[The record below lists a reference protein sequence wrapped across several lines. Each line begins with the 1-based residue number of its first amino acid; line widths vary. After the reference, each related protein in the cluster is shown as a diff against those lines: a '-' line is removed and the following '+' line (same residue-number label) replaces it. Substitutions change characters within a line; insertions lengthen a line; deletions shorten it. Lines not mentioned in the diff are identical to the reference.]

1 VAQSYVFAGVGGYY
15 GTKDKSGKAG
25 IFRRDASGAD
35 WNYVL
40 KDLEAFTVFVHPR
53 DPSLVFAGTA
63 DGVYRSTDH
72 GATFKRAHFPDQ
84 GVQVWSF
91 MVDPADPK
99 RMLAG
104 GSPVAVYRSTDSG
117 ETWTRAPKLDLPVHA
132 KMPFNCRVMRFAPRP
147 GHPNEIYAV
156 LEVSGVMR
164 STDGGETWRDC
175 SDHLIKLSEQEPRLR
190 SKLVSDTEAEGMLD
204 GHAIC
209 TSSADPDGV
218 IIACRMGLFR
228 SNDQGKTWDDLRVDR
243 YSPFTYGRDVRV
255 SPQEPGTIYA
265 CLSIAASSKDGALYR
280 SQDVG
285 KSWQRFDKVQP
296 HGTLM
301 SVSLHPSDPKQV
313 YIAARYGEVFG
324 TQDGGDTW
332 RETPLPSDVQH
343 IYALSCG

>member
-1 VAQSYVFAGVGGYY
+1 MAQSYVFAGVGGYY
-15 GTKDKSGKAG
+15 GTKDKTGKAG
-25 IFRRDASGAD
+25 VFRRDAAASD
-35 WNYVL
+35 WSYVL

-72 GATFKRAHFPDQ
+72 GATFKRANFPDQ
-84 GVQVWSF
+84 KVQVWSF
-91 MVDPADPK
+91 MVDPADPQAH
-99 RMLAG
+99 AG
-104 GSPVAVYRSTDSG
+104 RRLSRRGLPQHQLRRELDPRAEPRPAGPRQDAVQ
-117 ETWTRAPKLDLPVHA
+117 LPRHA
-132 KMPFNCRVMRFAPRP
+132 LAPRP
-147 GHPNEIYAV
+147 DQPNEIYAV

-209 TSSADPDGV
+209 TSAADPDGV

-228 SNDQGKTWDDLRVDR
+228 SKDQGKTWDDLRVDR
-243 YSPFTYGRDVRV
+243 FSPFTYGRDVRV

-265 CLSIAASSKDGALYR
+265 CLSVAASSKDGALYR

-301 SVSLHPSDPKQV
+301 SVSLHPSDAKQV

-324 TQDGGDTW
+324 TQDGGETW